1 MVEKNDGCVVSEQI
15 GTVWGYEGVPKRR
28 KEDCDDQNHFRWF
41 QVINFVGE
49 PVTRN
54 YILGVQTQYDIFCFK
69 WTISYHILYSII

>member
-41 QVINFVGE
+41 QVINF
-49 PVTRN
+49 
-54 YILGVQTQYDIFCFK
+54 
-69 WTISYHILYSII
+69 